1 MSSYLAKTDT
11 FEVPH
16 TADSTSTMQNIA
28 SAFEPT
34 NVPKR
39 PLTPSSSF
47 AISSPLKRLAVD
59 ACVGPNIFDH
69 EGLPQMS
76 FEPGFPANLVATSR
90 QQYPPVDF
98 PQSPQIPTSPADD
111 VVEIP
116 KTPPI
121 SSLQTTTHVHVAE
134 PDLSD
139 FWMDYVDL
147 DSVGGE
153 GFVPMEKLP
162 GEYHDAVSETLS
174 NVDEDSGK
182 PFPELNVDRLA
193 QSSSKSEETVEDDY
207 GLEGFD
213 EEEMIQLLEDTGD
226 EPPGFPP
233 PSVIRK
239 MDCDSRS
246 ASSFDSKL
254 QFSEPDMNTSEA
266 LKTGLSEPDLIDD
279 DVDWELVTKCAAT
292 AAGASLD
299 HETEMSIRGTKES
312 LKEHSSPAP
321 LVRPP
326 FPDKMRDRSVVVGLS
341 STIMMRTCFRVGELL
356 NTQAKCSR
364 EKQDVFFELFARV
377 VYSNRENVAR
387 VQHVQLRDLFTD
399 RQPFLSGVFRG
410 WKSGGPVDDQSKV
423 FLGSEGKNKLC
434 RCLCKVSED
443 KKAAIGRSATL
454 LSIRETTWDEVQ
466 WAMRIVARDATS
478 DENIDIEGKE
488 SSVI

>member
-1 MSSYLAKTDT
+1 
-11 FEVPH
+11 
-16 TADSTSTMQNIA
+16 MQDVA

-34 NVPKR
+34 NVSKR
-39 PLTPSSSF
+39 PLTPSSSV

-59 ACVGPNIFDH
+59 ASVRPNIFDH
-69 EGLPQMS
+69 ESVPRMLL
-76 FEPGFPANLVATSR
+76 EPRFPANFHTTTR
-90 QQYPPVDF
+90 QQYPSADI
-98 PQSPQIPTSPADD
+98 PQSPQTPPSPADD

-116 KTPPI
+116 ETPPT
-121 SSLQTTTHVHVAE
+121 SSLQTTTHVSVAE
-134 PDLSD
+134 PDAPDL
-139 FWMDYVDL
+139 WMEYVDL
-147 DSVGGE
+147 NSVGGD
-153 GFVPMEKLP
+153 GFIPVEKQP
-162 GEYHDAVSETLS
+162 GEYHDAVFETLS
-174 NVDEDSGK
+174 NVDEGSGK
-182 PFPELNVDRLA
+182 PFPDLNVDRLA
-193 QSSSKSEETVEDDY
+193 QSSSNGEDTVEDDY
-207 GLEGFD
+207 
-213 EEEMIQLLEDTGD
+213 
-226 EPPGFPP
+226 
-233 PSVIRK
+233 
-239 MDCDSRS
+239 

-254 QFSEPDMNTSEA
+254 QFSEPDTNTSEA
-266 LKTGLSEPDLIDD
+266 SKTDLTEPDLLDD

-292 AAGASLD
+292 AAGASQD
-299 HETEMSIRGTKES
+299 HEAEMSIRGNTQES
-312 LKEHSSPAP
+312 PEEHSSPAP

-326 FPDKMRDRSVVVGLS
+326 FPDKVRDRSVVVGLS

-364 EKQDVFFELFARV
+364 EKQDVFFEFFARV

-410 WKSGGPVDDQSKV
+410 WKNGGTVDDQSKV
-423 FLGSEGKNKLC
+423 FLGPDGMNKLC

-478 DENIDIEGKE
+478 DESIYIEEKK

>member
-1 MSSYLAKTDT
+1 
-11 FEVPH
+11 
-16 TADSTSTMQNIA
+16 MQNVA
-28 SAFEPT
+28 SAFESI

-39 PLTPSSSF
+39 PLTPSSSV

-59 ACVGPNIFDH
+59 ASVGPNIFDH
-69 EGLPQMS
+69 KSLPQML
-76 FEPGFPANLVATSR
+76 FGPRFPANFDTTAR
-90 QQYPPVDF
+90 QQYPSADI
-98 PQSPQIPTSPADD
+98 PQHPQTPPSPAGD
-111 VVEIP
+111 VDEIP
-116 KTPPI
+116 ETPPT
-121 SSLQTTTHVHVAE
+121 SSLQITTHVSVAE
-134 PDLSD
+134 PDAADL
-139 FWMDYVDL
+139 WMEYVDL
-147 DSVGGE
+147 DSVGDD

-162 GEYHDAVSETLS
+162 GEYQDAVSETLS
-174 NVDEDSGK
+174 NVDEGPGK
-182 PFPELNVDRLA
+182 PFPDLNVDRLA
-193 QSSSKSEETVEDDY
+193 QSSSNSGDTIEDDY
-207 GLEGFD
+207 GLEGVD
-213 EEEMIQLLEDTGD
+213 EEEMAQLLEDTGD

-233 PSVIRK
+233 PSVIQK
-239 MDCDSRS
+239 IDCDSRS

-254 QFSEPDMNTSEA
+254 QFSEPDTNTSEA
-266 LKTGLSEPDLIDD
+266 SNTDLTEPDLLDE
-279 DVDWELVTKCAAT
+279 DVDWELVIKCAAT
-292 AAGASLD
+292 AAGASPD
-299 HETEMSIRGTKES
+299 REARMSIRGNTKVS
-312 LKEHSSPAP
+312 LKEHSRPAP

-341 STIMMRTCFRVGELL
+341 STTMMRTCFRVGELL

-377 VYSNRENVAR
+377 VYSNRENVAK

-410 WKSGGPVDDQSKV
+410 WKSGGLVDDQSKV
-423 FLGSEGKNKLC
+423 FLGPDGKNKLC

-478 DENIDIEGKE
+478 DENIDIEGEK

>member
-1 MSSYLAKTDT
+1 
-11 FEVPH
+11 
-16 TADSTSTMQNIA
+16 MQNVA

-39 PLTPSSSF
+39 PLMPSSSF

-90 QQYPPVDF
+90 QQYPPVDL
-98 PQSPQIPTSPADD
+98 PQSPQIPTSPDDD

-116 KTPPI
+116 ETPPI
-121 SSLQTTTHVHVAE
+121 SSLQTTTHVFVAE

-193 QSSSKSEETVEDDY
+193 QSSLKSEETVEDDY

-246 ASSFDSKL
+246 APSFDSKL
-254 QFSEPDMNTSEA
+254 QFSEPDMNTIEA
-266 LKTGLSEPDLIDD
+266 LKTGLTEPDLLDD

-292 AAGASLD
+292 AAGASPD
-299 HETEMSIRGTKES
+299 HEAEMSIRGTKES

-321 LVRPP
+321 L
-326 FPDKMRDRSVVVGLS
+326 
-341 STIMMRTCFRVGELL
+341 
-356 NTQAKCSR
+356 
-364 EKQDVFFELFARV
+364 
-377 VYSNRENVAR
+377 
-387 VQHVQLRDLFTD
+387 LRDLFTD

-423 FLGSEGKNKLC
+423 LLGPEGKNKLC
-434 RCLCKVSED
+434 RCLCKVLED

-478 DENIDIEGKE
+478 DENIDIEGKK
-488 SSVI
+488 SYVI